1 MTIRTYVAQNAQE
14 ASRKALAE
22 LGKDAIILKIR
33 PVQGK
38 GLWRMAGRQQ
48 VELQACSAADL
59 SAPPKRRPPPVA
71 EPPAAPDRLAR
82 AYGAPAARAG
92 APGALRDEVK
102 SLSDRVDRV
111 MTLLQDQTRSQRSHD
126 LPDVTEGLQEHYTT
140 LLEREVAPAMA
151 RRLVRQVNEALR
163 GEELRNPVLVRAQ
176 LRQAIE
182 SLLRYAGPVQV
193 PGDRPRIVALVGPT
207 GVGKTTT
214 IAKLATHYRYKKGK
228 RVGLVTIDTY
238 RMGAREQSQQYA
250 ELLNVPI
257 RVALTPGELRR
268 ALQEMANRDLILID
282 TAGYSQKDLLKLNEV
297 RAFLAA
303 ARPDETHLVVSCT
316 TDSRVVRHVLEV
328 YKALQINRI
337 LLTKLDEAVAFG
349 MILDLATTTD
359 HPFSY
364 ATQGQEVT
372 EEIGLGEPG
381 RMARL
386 ILGEELP

>member
-1 MTIRTYVAQNAQE
+1 
-14 ASRKALAE
+14 
-22 LGKDAIILKIR
+22 
-33 PVQGK
+33 
-38 GLWRMAGRQQ
+38 
-48 VELQACSAADL
+48 
-59 SAPPKRRPPPVA
+59 
-71 EPPAAPDRLAR
+71 
-82 AYGAPAARAG
+82 
-92 APGALRDEVK
+92 
-102 SLSDRVDRV
+102 
-111 MTLLQDQTRSQRSHD
+111 
-126 LPDVTEGLQEHYTT
+126 
-140 LLEREVAPAMA
+140 MA

-214 IAKLATHYRYKKGK
+214 IAKLAKHYRYKKGK

-297 RAFLAA
+297 RAFLGA

-349 MILDLATTTD
+349 MILDLAATTD

-364 ATQGQEVT
+364 ATQGQDVT
-372 EEIGLGEPG
+372 EDIGLGEPG